1 MAKAKDE
8 LTAEQLARLNEPG
21 LHRVSCRLYLSI
33 ARSGFREWCYR
44 YRWDGQARTTLEK
57 LAKAASS
64 AKDLS
69 KGGRRR
75 ETGKHY
81 GVDTALSFFVR
92 FSSHTPSGNPTG
104 AFATFALRQIS
115 SSFVLDERACSS
127 LSPRT

>member
-1 MAKAKDE
+1 RRRLFVWEEAMAKAKDE
-8 LTAEQLARLNEPG
+8 LTAEQVARLNEPG
-21 LHRVSCRLYLSI
+21 LHRVSCRLCLSI

-75 ETGKHY
+75 ETGKQY
-81 GVDTALSFFVR
+81 GPFILR
-92 FSSHTPSGNPTG
+92 PILISHTEWEPDRRVCHLCT
-104 AFATFALRQIS
+104 
-115 SSFVLDERACSS
+115 
-127 LSPRT
+127 